1 MNRLT
6 WNDLLLF
13 LLKQKEN
20 DAFRSDDY
28 VMVYNAETGD
38 EHYCDVWNTTT
49 DSSRQERLVIGYN
62 FDSD

>member
-6 WNDLLLF
+6 WNDLFNLLVA
-13 LLKQKEN
+13 QKEN
-20 DAFRSDDY
+20 NTFQPDNY

-49 DSSRQERLVIGYN
+49 DTDRQQRLVIGYN
-62 FDSD
+62 FGAD